1 MFHVT
6 LGKKSYYIIMLDFS
20 LVRIDLTEAI
30 DSKSIILSMTLTAK
44 SQLKIYINELC
55 SVWSILTKYLIADV
69 YRKGS

>member
-6 LGKKSYYIIMLDFS
+6 LGKKSYYIIMLVFS

-44 SQLKIYINELC
+44 SQLMIYINELS

-69 YRKGS
+69 YR

>member
-6 LGKKSYYIIMLDFS
+6 SGKKSYYIIMLIFS

-44 SQLKIYINELC
+44 SQHMIYINEL
-55 SVWSILTKYLIADV
+55 
-69 YRKGS
+69 

>member
-6 LGKKSYYIIMLDFS
+6 PGKKSYYIIMLVFS

-30 DSKSIILSMTLTAK
+30 VDSKSIILSMTLTAK
-44 SQLKIYINELC
+44 SQLMIYINELS

-69 YRKGS
+69 YR

>member
-6 LGKKSYYIIMLDFS
+6 SGKKSYYIIMLIFS

-44 SQLKIYINELC
+44 SQLMIYINELS

-69 YRKGS
+69 YR

>member
-6 LGKKSYYIIMLDFS
+6 PGKKSYYIIMLVFS

-44 SQLKIYINELC
+44 SQLMIYINELS

-69 YRKGS
+69 YR